1 MVKAKELR
9 ELANDVNKRKKE
21 EELVLVEAKLKPV
34 MEEMVKAARLGKY
47 EIIFYWHR
55 EDNKELPVEIVGSA
69 LTEMGYHVEIDSEN
83 IGYEVYKVIV
93 TW

>member
-21 EELVLVEAKLKPV
+21 EQLVLIEAKLKPI
-34 MEEMVKAARLGKY
+34 MEEMVKTARLGKY
-47 EIIFYWHR
+47 EITFRWVIN
-55 EDNKELPVEIVGSA
+55 DNKELPIEIVGSA
-69 LTEMGYHVEIDSEN
+69 LAEMGYYVETDAEDFA
-83 IGYEVYKVIV
+83 YKVRV